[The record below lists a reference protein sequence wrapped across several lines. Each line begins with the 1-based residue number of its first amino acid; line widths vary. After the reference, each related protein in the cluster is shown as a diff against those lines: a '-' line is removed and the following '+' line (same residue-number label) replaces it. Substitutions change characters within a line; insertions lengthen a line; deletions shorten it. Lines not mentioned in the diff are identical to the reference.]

1 MLGKYLSSDCDLPFN
16 FLIVFVPLPPF
27 GAGIK
32 PRALHLLFKYSTT
45 EIHPQP
51 QIGFY

>member
-1 MLGKYLSSDCDLPFN
+1 MLGKYLSSDYGLPFN
-16 FLIVFVPLPPF
+16 FLIVFVFSPF
-27 GAGIK
+27 GAGIE
-32 PRALHLLFKYSTT
+32 PRVLHLLFEYSIT